1 MKVSDLKDRRYKL
14 FGREPDVKH
23 LSGCALESGVTAIL
37 ARPKMGKTWTLNEV
51 ARRLDSERHLVGY
64 YQAGGAENNIIL
76 YVLLDAYTRW
86 LTTSSS
92 YRQQA
97 EVVFKQNKGS
107 YSSGLTNVFAPL
119 FENLNLPGVSG
130 IGKLISEAFSS
141 LGKLNEDLKDGGLRV
156 PKLDHN
162 RVKELALLLFEI
174 TQKPLVLILDAWE
187 KSNTSFSSEY
197 NLLDRFLDNTAE
209 WPPCHFYLGIRKP
222 EVDETNQLANAI
234 YRCMQDWSKRDRFTS
249 YELPLMHLDQA
260 EKERLVTYINHTIPG
275 SRNIESNLL
284 LDMIDCYPSVLERWE
299 NQATRPSKF
308 DDQGQYQEL
317 ADEANDYRYRELPV
331 LIRELGTEQRKFA
344 IRVTLFPRLNNEL
357 WSLFQDTILGE
368 CDAALIDEL
377 TQQFLFEKEAFP
389 FYGHDTRHSATN
401 KLLLNDYHHAYKQ
414 QAERLIWDLASKIE
428 NFSTPA
434 FIQPL
439 LMLGHWATS
448 LDTSIV
454 NRPTKFVLDCTD
466 SLLKEDGL
474 LVFETDVLK
483 NPELKQVAPLVAQA
497 LYDRGITKGTLNDTD
512 GEIDDYTR
520 VINMQHAPSE
530 LVAKALVNR
539 GLRKSTLNDTDGE
552 IDDCTTVINM
562 GDAPSEQIAK
572 ALFNRGVRKG
582 TLNDTDGE
590 IDDYTTAV
598 NMEDAPSEL
607 VAKALVN
614 RGFSKGMLNDT
625 NGAIDDYT
633 TVINMADAP
642 SEQVAKAL
650 YNRGFRKGTLNDT
663 DGEIDDYTTAVN
675 MKDAPSELVALA
687 LLFRGIR
694 KGMLNDTDG
703 AIADYTAAINIEG
716 APSEVIALAKER
728 ISLLRPSD

>member
-51 ARRLDSERHLVGY
+51 ARRLDSEGHLVGY

-92 YRQQA
+92 FRQQA

-141 LGKLNEDLKDGGLRV
+141 LGELNKDLKDGGLGV

-284 LDMIDCYPSVLERWE
+284 LDMIDGYPSVLERWE

-344 IRVTLFPRLNNEL
+344 IRVALFPRLNNEL
-357 WSLFQDTILGE
+357 
-368 CDAALIDEL
+368 
-377 TQQFLFEKEAFP
+377 
-389 FYGHDTRHSATN
+389 
-401 KLLLNDYHHAYKQ
+401 
-414 QAERLIWDLASKIE
+414 
-428 NFSTPA
+428 
-434 FIQPL
+434 
-439 LMLGHWATS
+439 
-448 LDTSIV
+448 
-454 NRPTKFVLDCTD
+454 
-466 SLLKEDGL
+466 
-474 LVFETDVLK
+474 
-483 NPELKQVAPLVAQA
+483 
-497 LYDRGITKGTLNDTD
+497 
-512 GEIDDYTR
+512 
-520 VINMQHAPSE
+520 
-530 LVAKALVNR
+530 
-539 GLRKSTLNDTDGE
+539 
-552 IDDCTTVINM
+552 
-562 GDAPSEQIAK
+562 
-572 ALFNRGVRKG
+572 
-582 TLNDTDGE
+582 
-590 IDDYTTAV
+590 
-598 NMEDAPSEL
+598 
-607 VAKALVN
+607 
-614 RGFSKGMLNDT
+614 
-625 NGAIDDYT
+625 
-633 TVINMADAP
+633 
-642 SEQVAKAL
+642 
-650 YNRGFRKGTLNDT
+650 
-663 DGEIDDYTTAVN
+663 
-675 MKDAPSELVALA
+675 
-687 LLFRGIR
+687 
-694 KGMLNDTDG
+694 
-703 AIADYTAAINIEG
+703 
-716 APSEVIALAKER
+716 
-728 ISLLRPSD
+728 

>member
-1 MKVSDLKDRRYKL
+1 MNVSDLKDRRYKL

-51 ARRLDSERHLVGY
+51 ARRLDSEGHLVGY

-234 YRCMQDWSKRDRFTS
+234 YRCMEDWSKRDRFTS
-249 YELPLMHLDQA
+249 YELPLMHLDGTEQ
-260 EKERLVTYINHTIPG
+260 ERLITYINHTIPG

-284 LDMIDCYPSVLERWE
+284 LDMIDGYPSVLERWE

-308 DDQGQYQEL
+308 DHQGQYQEL

-344 IRVTLFPRLNNEL
+344 IRVALFPRLNNEL

-414 QAERLIWDLASKIE
+414 QAEQVIWDVARKFE
-428 NFSTPA
+428 NFYSPA
-434 FIQPL
+434 FEQPL
-439 LMLGHWATS
+439 LLLRHWATT
-448 LDTSIV
+448 LDTSMV
-454 NRPTKFVLDCTD
+454 NRPTKFVLDCAD
-466 SLLKEDGL
+466 SLYEESDL
-474 LVFETDVLK
+474 LVFETDMLK
-483 NPELKQVAPLVAQA
+483 NPTLREITPLVAEA
-497 LYDRGITKGTLNDTD
+497 LS
-512 GEIDDYTR
+512 
-520 VINMQHAPSE
+520 H
-530 LVAKALVNR
+530 
-539 GLRKSTLNDTDGE
+539 
-552 IDDCTTVINM
+552 
-562 GDAPSEQIAK
+562 
-572 ALFNRGVRKG
+572 
-582 TLNDTDGE
+582 
-590 IDDYTTAV
+590 
-598 NMEDAPSEL
+598 
-607 VAKALVN
+607 
-614 RGFSKGMLNDT
+614 
-625 NGAIDDYT
+625 
-633 TVINMADAP
+633 
-642 SEQVAKAL
+642 
-650 YNRGFRKGTLNDT
+650 RGFRKGTLNDT
-663 DGEIDDYTTAVN
+663 VGEIDDYTVVINMPDAPPDPVAQALLHQGIRKAALNDTEGEIGDYTTVIDMRDAPSDLVAEALVYRGGTKGTLNDTHGAIKDYTTVINMQDAPSDLVAQALVNRGIGKGMLNDSDGEIDDYTVVIN
-675 MKDAPSELVALA
+675 MQDAPSEQIARALVS
-687 LLFRGIR
+687 RGFT
-694 KGMLNDTDG
+694 KGTLNDSDG
-703 AIADYTAAINIEG
+703 EIDDYTVVINMQD
-716 APSEVIALAKER
+716 APSEVIAWAKER
-728 ISLLRPSD
+728 INLLRSSE

>member
-51 ARRLDSERHLVGY
+51 ARRLDSEGHLVGY

-92 YRQQA
+92 FRQQA
-97 EVVFKQNKGS
+97 EVIFKQNKGS

-249 YELPLMHLDQA
+249 YELPLMHLDGTEQ
-260 EKERLVTYINHTIPG
+260 ERLITYINHTIPG

-284 LDMIDCYPSVLERWE
+284 LDMIDGYPSVLERWE

-344 IRVTLFPRLNNEL
+344 IRVALFPRLNNEL
-357 WSLFQDTILGE
+357 WSLFQDTILSE

-401 KLLLNDYHHAYKQ
+401 KLLLNDYRHTYKQ
-414 QAERLIWDLASKIE
+414 QAEQLIWDVASKIE
-428 NFSTPA
+428 NFSSPA
-434 FIQPL
+434 FLRPL
-439 LMLGHWATS
+439 LLLRHWATS
-448 LDTSIV
+448 LDRSMV
-454 NRPTKFVLDCTD
+454 NHPSKIVLDCAE
-466 SLLKEDGL
+466 SLFGDDDL
-474 LVFETDVLK
+474 LVFETGMLK
-483 NPELKQVAPLVAQA
+483 KPAIKQITPLVAQA
-497 LYDRGITKGTLNDTD
+497 LGVRGFKRGILNDTT
-512 GEIDDYTR
+512 GEIDDYS
-520 VINMQHAPSE
+520 A
-530 LVAKALVNR
+530 
-539 GLRKSTLNDTDGE
+539 
-552 IDDCTTVINM
+552 VINM
-562 GDAPSEQIAK
+562 GDAPA
-572 ALFNRGVRKG
+572 
-582 TLNDTDGE
+582 
-590 IDDYTTAV
+590 
-598 NMEDAPSEL
+598 
-607 VAKALVN
+607 
-614 RGFSKGMLNDT
+614 
-625 NGAIDDYT
+625 
-633 TVINMADAP
+633 
-642 SEQVAKAL
+642 EQVTKAL
-650 YNRGFRKGTLNDT
+650 YNRGVAKGKLNDA
-663 DGEIDDYTTAVN
+663 G
-675 MKDAPSELVALA
+675 
-687 LLFRGIR
+687 
-694 KGMLNDTDG
+694 G
-703 AIADYTAAINIEG
+703 AIEDYTAMIKMKV
-716 APSEVIALAKER
+716 APAEVIAAAKET
-728 ISLLRPSD
+728 INLLLPSEYNLKRSRGD